1 MADHSD
7 FFREARRRHVFRT
20 GGLYI
25 VGAWVVLQV
34 ADLAFASFGL
44 PGTAMR
50 FLWYAVLAGFPVALV
65 LGWRYNFSLSGITR
79 TPPSDDDSRGDLS
92 LGTTDYLVLGAMG
105 IIALGIAYRAID
117 EVRRTNT
124 IEDAPSTTLIA
135 ENSIAVL
142 PLDNLTG
149 DIEQEYFSAGMHD
162 TLITSLSK
170 IRALRVTS
178 RTSATRVDRSYSVP
192 MIGQALGVAN
202 IIEGSVSREGNRIR
216 IIVQLINAISDTHI
230 WAQTYEREVAN
241 LFDLQNE
248 IARDIAAAV
257 QIRLSPEEERALAM
271 DGVSRPETYDAYL
284 RGMFQMHKESPEA
297 YRNGIAI
304 LTEAVENDPSSA
316 LAYAGLAYAY
326 GKLGHSPY
334 PVDGAYPKSRQA
346 ALKAIEL
353 DDTLAEAHL
362 AVGMYKL
369 YYEWDWT
376 EAETSLLRAIEL
388 NPSLVAAHYHYAWM
402 LELFGDHAKA
412 LYHGEITKELD
423 PLSPF
428 YTGWLADQYRSA
440 GLYDK
445 AITEAAATLA
455 FSPDYPVALFTLGM
469 TYVEMGRMDDAIAVH
484 EKLRDVPFWSFA
496 LASTLASAG
505 KTEEANDLVAAIR
518 EVPFS
523 AVPLVIVH
531 GALRNDDQ
539 VFRWIAEAG
548 KIRVPWYP
556 WFITWFPQT
565 RYLADDP
572 RMQALA
578 AELKLQL

>member
-1 MADHSD
+1 MADRSG
-7 FFREARRRHVFRT
+7 FLREARRRHVFRT

-79 TPPSDDDSRGDLS
+79 TRPADDDSRAKLS
-92 LGTTDYLVLGAMG
+92 LGTTDYLILGAMG
-105 IIALGIAYRAID
+105 IIAVGIAYRAID

-124 IEDAPSTTLIA
+124 IEDAPRTALAA
-135 ENSIAVL
+135 ENSVAVL
-142 PLDNLTG
+142 PLENLTG
-149 DIEQEYFSAGMHD
+149 DPEQEYFSAGMHD

-170 IRALRVTS
+170 IRSLRVTS
-178 RTSATRVDRSYSVP
+178 RTSTVRVDRSYTVP

-202 IIEGSVSREGNRIR
+202 VIEGSVSREGNRIR
-216 IIVQLINAISDTHI
+216 VIVQLINAISDTHI
-230 WAQTYEREVAN
+230 WANTYLRESNDV
-241 LFDLQNE
+241 FDLQSE
-248 IARDIAAAV
+248 IARDVAGAV
-257 QIRLSPEEERALAM
+257 QISLSPEEERALAM
-271 DGVSRPETYDAYL
+271 DGVTRPETYDAYL
-284 RGMFQMHKESPEA
+284 RGMFQMHKENPES
-297 YRNGIAI
+297 YRHGIAI
-304 LTEAVENDPSSA
+304 LTEAVENDPRSA

-334 PVDGAYPKSRQA
+334 PVEGAYPKSRQA

-353 DDTLAEAHL
+353 DETLAEAHL

-369 YYEWDWT
+369 YYEWDWPG
-376 EAETSLLRAIEL
+376 AENALLHATEL

-402 LELFGDHAKA
+402 LELFGDHDKA
-412 LYHGEITKELD
+412 LHHGEITKELD

-440 GLYDK
+440 GMYEQ
-445 AITEAAATLA
+445 AIAEARSTLE
-455 FSPDYPVALFTLGM
+455 FSPDYPVALLTLGM
-469 TYVEMGRMDDAIAVH
+469 TYAEMGEFDKALAIH
-484 EKLRDVPFWSFA
+484 EKLRDLPYWSFA
-496 LASTLASAG
+496 FGSTLAQAG
-505 KTEEANDLVAAIR
+505 RRDDAVQQLNTIAR
-518 EVPFS
+518 EPFNS
-523 AVPLVIVH
+523 VPLVLIYA
-531 GALRNDDQ
+531 ALKDDEQ
-539 VFRWIAEAG
+539 VFHWMNEA
-548 KIRVPWYP
+548 RNVHMVWYP
-556 WFITWFPQT
+556 WFITWFRET

-578 AELKLQL
+578 EELKLPL